1 MRAKSASWRER
12 AKVDAGQQARQEQET
27 RERAGRMRRGMAGLW
42 DRLTGTYAKLKKQ
55 NELEAL
61 WALQRDRE
69 ERHTLLQAQHAERQ
83 SLQQQIQQARGRH
96 AERLRELHRD
106 AANYRLMQ
114 KGEPPKAKSAFER
127 IEELRSKPTPQASA
141 EFQKT
146 QGREPLSPKERVER
160 LRKKGPER
168 PPEPDLE
175 R

>member
-1 MRAKSASWRER
+1 MSWRR
-12 AKVDAGQQARQEQET
+12 F
-27 RERAGRMRRGMAGLW
+27 GRSSATASNATLSSRRNRPSAN
-42 DRLTGTYAKLKKQ
+42 RSK
-55 NELEAL
+55 
-61 WALQRDRE
+61 
-69 ERHTLLQAQHAERQ
+69 
-83 SLQQQIQQARGRH
+83 QQIQQARSRH

-114 KGEPPKAKSAFER
+114 KGEPPKAKTAFER